1 MKIKLKIER
10 EYIFDLKPELKRLK
24 KCFKGKQLERQMD
37 ILNAFVEGDLKKMED
52 LYYALPY
59 CKKRE
64 CSEMEYVG
72 LWMSSLGQFLN
83 FQADGFGS
91 KDVVCTKNNYELT
104 KDF

>member
-10 EYIFDLKPELKRLK
+10 EYIFDLEPELKRLK
-24 KCFKGKQLERQMD
+24 KCFKGAQLKRQMD

-59 CKKRE
+59 CKKRA

-72 LWMSSLGQFLN
+72 PWMRSFEEFLEFRSS
-83 FQADGFGS
+83 GFGS